1 MMPLQRSVF
10 ALLCCTLFLFS
21 CLDTSSENGFGLND
35 GTYDVAIP
43 IINSKI
49 TVGKLADA
57 AKNNT
62 TIKIEPDGKTSVLY
76 NGEVIRRST
85 AAIFPPFPGL
95 TPYEITDTLTAIK
108 LQFNNTYLLKKS
120 TFKDTRI
127 NFYFETAVTKDIEV
141 TMRIPS
147 LSKNGITFE
156 KRFSIKYNGSSPLTF
171 RSEDISIDGWTLE
184 SESNSIVF
192 HYEAKL
198 PDGQKIRFDK
208 AQMFFDLIK
217 FSYIDGYLGYHIFAV
232 DGSAIDV
239 GLFNQWKSG
248 TFDFENP
255 KITISVDNAFG
266 LPVRSRVNRMDLTTI
281 TGRTLSL
288 QSPFINTGIDFA
300 YPSFQELGQIKTT
313 KFDFNKSNSNI
324 REIFNEKTKTI
335 AYDIS
340 ALVNPDRDT
349 TIRGYITDGSFFVVN
364 VAVEVPLHGSV
375 NELVVSDTLDIDLSG
390 IDNIES
396 AELKALITND
406 FPAEMRVQGFF
417 LDEQNT
423 VSANLFAGEG
433 MYIPGA
439 SVGPD
444 GRTLPAKQQTYT
456 IPVDAPSFNKMKE
469 SKRILLVGFLNTLG
483 SERKESLWIYNDY
496 GIDIKLGARVKY
508 RK

>member
-1 MMPLQRSVF
+1 MKPFRQYLTVLF
-10 ALLCCTLFLFS
+10 GCTLALVS
-21 CLDTSSENGFGLND
+21 CVDTSGENGFGLSD
-35 GTYDVAIP
+35 EIYDVAIP
-43 IINSKI
+43 IINSKL
-49 TVGKLADA
+49 TVARLADA
-57 AKNNT
+57 AGKNT
-62 TIKIEPDGKTSVLY
+62 SIKIDPDGKTSVLY
-76 NGEVIRRST
+76 KGEVIRRST

-95 TPYEITDTLTAIK
+95 APYEITDTLTSIA

-127 NFYFETAVTKDIEV
+127 NFYFESSVMEDIEV
-141 TMRIPS
+141 IMRIPS
-147 LSKNGITFE
+147 LTKNGATFE
-156 KRFSIKYNGSSPLTF
+156 RKFLVKYNGSSPIAF
-171 RSEDISIDGWTLE
+171 RSEDISIDGWTLQ
-184 SESNSIVF
+184 SQTNSIVF

-198 PDGQKIRFDK
+198 PDGRKIRFDK

-217 FSYIDGYLGYHIFAV
+217 FSYIDGYLGYHVFAV
-232 DGSAIDV
+232 DGSIIDV

-266 LPVRSRVNRMDLTTI
+266 LPVRSRVNRMDLTTV
-281 TGRTLSL
+281 TGKTLSL
-288 QSPFINTGIDFA
+288 QSPFVNTGIDFA
-300 YPSFQELGQIKTT
+300 YPTFQEIGQIKTT
-313 KFDFNKSNSNI
+313 NFDFNKNNSNL

-390 IDNIES
+390 ISNVES
-396 AELKALITND
+396 AEIKALITND
-406 FPAEMRVQGFF
+406 FPAEMLVQGYF
-417 LDEQNT
+417 LDDNNA
-423 VSANLFAGEG
+423 VSANLFEG
-433 MYIPGA
+433 DGIYIPGA
-439 SVGPD
+439 SLGPD
-444 GRTLPAKQQTYT
+444 GRTLPGRQQAYT
-456 IPVDAPSFNKMKE
+456 ISVAGPSFNTMKE
-469 SKRILLVGFLNTLG
+469 SKRMVLVGFLNTLG
-483 SERKESLWIYNDY
+483 SERKESIWIYNDY